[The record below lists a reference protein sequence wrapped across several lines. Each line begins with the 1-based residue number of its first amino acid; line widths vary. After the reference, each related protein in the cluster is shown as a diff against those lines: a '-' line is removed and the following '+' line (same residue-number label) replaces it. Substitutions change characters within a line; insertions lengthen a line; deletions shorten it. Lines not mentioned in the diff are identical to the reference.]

1 MRHDAFTIYEGTP
14 VLQQISPDTAHIGNN
29 ISVTISGFSMDFGQW
44 STTGLSNFRITNST
58 GTYNGIAT
66 STIGDS
72 LFGTLDVPLTAQ
84 VGLYDLEVKD
94 QTTNQWIVLS
104 DAFEVLPIFLNS
116 VRITPN
122 NAFPG
127 DSLGVFISGSQ
138 SDFTNWSQGGGAPLR
153 LLQADGSTI
162 PIVNLA
168 FSNWQYN
175 SDVGSHGFY
184 TFIDIPQSAT
194 LGIYTLQADYTA
206 LNNWSTL
213 ESNAFGVFYWG
224 CTDPS
229 AINYNSQ
236 ATDDDSSCIY
246 YNPQLFSIN
255 PTSGEQGESL
265 SVTISGSDMNYGYS
279 DFRFSQWSGTNM
291 FYGQVSSV
299 NNFSS
304 IDNNTFTFKAKG
316 DLELNSS
323 YWSIY
328 DEDGVFLTT
337 VGQGWVSNSCNSW
350 YTTNYTANAQISQW
364 TQDGSVSFSA
374 VPTSVGCHYN
384 CCDNFVEVSFSSN
397 GQSFSNQQ
405 YGGYYPAYTTNFT
418 FNNVGNILNGNVN
431 IPSNQNLGWYDLEV
445 WDHNTNQWIML
456 NNAFWVQAVYGCTD
470 PNAINYN
477 SFATIDD
484 GSCQYPQLNWI
495 NPSGGEQ
502 GQTLSVTISGS
513 NMNFGSQW
521 SGTLSDIRFSQWSG
535 SNVFY
540 GNSTNSKIK
549 YFVW

>member
-1 MRHDAFTIYEGTP
+1 M
-14 VLQQISPDTAHIGNN
+14 
-29 ISVTISGFSMDFGQW
+29 
-44 STTGLSNFRITNST
+44 
-58 GTYNGIAT
+58 
-66 STIGDS
+66 
-72 LFGTLDVPLTAQ
+72 
-84 VGLYDLEVKD
+84 
-94 QTTNQWIVLS
+94 
-104 DAFEVLPIFLNS
+104 
-116 VRITPN
+116 
-122 NAFPG
+122 
-127 DSLGVFISGSQ
+127 
-138 SDFTNWSQGGGAPLR
+138 
-153 LLQADGSTI
+153 
-162 PIVNLA
+162 
-168 FSNWQYN
+168 
-175 SDVGSHGFY
+175 
-184 TFIDIPQSAT
+184 
-194 LGIYTLQADYTA
+194 
-206 LNNWSTL
+206 
-213 ESNAFGVFYWG
+213 FYWG

-350 YTTNYTANAQISQW
+350 YTTNYTATNAQISQW

-540 GNSTNSKIK
+540 GNSTNSSGSILYGNVSIPSAQNPGWYNLEVFDNGTNQWISLNSSFYVSLPPPPSLNWISPSSGRQGQTLSVTISGSNMNFGSQWSGTNNLSSFRFNQWMEQI
-549 YFVW
+549 YFMELQILLMEIICMGR